1 MKKIISGAFISYF
14 LIFSLFSNSH
24 FSTQAHQTP
33 ITDLKAVFSPQNK
46 ENAYFSAGEDG
57 FLIKWT
63 SDNQGEHYQI
73 TELDIKM
80 ISIAPN
86 GKEIAVYESDSGLTN
101 KVSVWNWET
110 LTRKFARKF
119 QDSITSLDYSANGNY
134 IIVGTASIKG
144 AVFINAENGN
154 VVNSKIKEDTGIIS
168 YSITTN
174 TEKTCA
180 MYSPKKGTLTYYN
193 LQTGKE
199 TKSLYV
205 EPDLEKPVMFN
216 KFMYL
221 AGVKNNSVYVIS
233 AVTGKTLNKIE
244 AMNAII
250 LSSKNDEN
258 LYYIENDGRSNYSFK
273 VAQNI
278 DGKNLTSPILI
289 KNLKGPRGKEI
300 ITHGIKSNSEV
311 MLASRSGDLY
321 KISISPEEETQ
332 NLTPD
337 FLITENSFDKILDMC
352 PINENFYFLTKNSLF
367 ISSYDTGTVNGVGEN
382 PGQTN
387 ILPYNDK
394 VILWSVGTKNPVQL
408 FDFSKPELKTL
419 FTPKNNVQ
427 TVKLF
432 GNIILEMENNS
443 IVNIYN
449 IDSEKF
455 SEVYNGAGLQ
465 DAVIAEDGKL
475 YIAKSFDT
483 NPKSPLLKV
492 DLNTKETVPT
502 RLPGNVSFSLAT
514 DKSNIYG
521 INVQESDTSKRT
533 NVFKYNILS
542 DSSTTILSLNDEDSD
557 AFIYLKYPVLY
568 TYIGKSKIRAVNLNG
583 NKSMMLNRSASM
595 PIKIEKN
602 SKRLV
607 VLNRDGS
614 ISWYNDNL
622 SQVIADWYITKDGQ
636 WYEF

>member
-1 MKKIISGAFISYF
+1 MKKIISGALISYLF
-14 LIFSLFSNSH
+14 IFSLFSNSH

-33 ITDLKAVFSPQNK
+33 VTDLKAIFSPQNK

-73 TELDIKM
+73 TELNIKM
-80 ISIAPN
+80 ISVSPN
-86 GKEIAVYESDSGLTN
+86 GREIAVYESDGGLTN

-134 IIVGTASIKG
+134 LIVGTASIKG
-144 AVFINAENGN
+144 AVFINAETGN

-168 YSITTN
+168 YAITTN

-199 TKSLYV
+199 TKTLYV
-205 EPDLEKPVMFN
+205 EPDLEKPVLFN

-221 AGVKNNSVYVIS
+221 AGVKNNAIYIIS

-273 VAQNI
+273 VCQNI
-278 DGKNLTSPILI
+278 DGKSLTSPVLI

-311 MLASRSGDLY
+311 MLASYSGDLY
-321 KISISPEEETQ
+321 KISVSPENETQ

-352 PINENFYFLTKNSLF
+352 PINENFYFLTKASLF

-394 VILWSVGTKNPVQL
+394 VILWSVGTKNPIQL

-419 FTPKNNVQ
+419 FTPKHNVQ

-443 IVNIYN
+443 IVNTYN
-449 IDSEKF
+449 IDSETF

-502 RLPGNVSFSLAT
+502 RLPGNVSFSLTT

-521 INVQESDTSKRT
+521 INVQESETTKRT
-533 NVFKYNILS
+533 NVFKYSILS
-542 DSSTTILSLNDEDSD
+542 DSATTILSLNDEDSD
-557 AFIYLKYPVLY
+557 AFTYLKYPILY
-568 TYIGKSKIRAVNLNG
+568 AYIGKSKIRAVNLNG